1 MNNGDPVVT
10 KIMIKL
16 PTTTANMLTFLRI
29 GLIPI
34 LVGLFYINE
43 PYSFITASLVFLV
56 ACLTDYFDGVMA
68 RRQQEESSLGRF
80 LDPLADKLIIAAA
93 IVMLAGF
100 DRISGI
106 TFIPAVIIL
115 CREIL
120 VSGLREYLGA
130 LNKDLPVT
138 RMAKWKTGFQMFG
151 IGFLILGDAL
161 PVFPFYPI
169 GLICF
174 WTAALL
180 TLVTGYDYLQQSV
193 KQLR

>member
-1 MNNGDPVVT
+1 
-10 KIMIKL
+10 MIKTGSM

-29 GLIPI
+29 ALIPV
-34 LVGLFYINE
+34 LVGLFYIDA
-43 PYSFITASLVFLV
+43 PASYIAASLVFLV

-68 RRQQEESSLGRF
+68 RKQQQESSLGRF

-93 IVMLAGF
+93 LIMLAGF

-106 TFIPAVIIL
+106 SFIPAVIIL

-151 IGFLILGDAL
+151 IGFLIVGDAL
-161 PVFPFYPI
+161 PIFPFYEI
-169 GLICF
+169 GIVCF
-174 WTAALL
+174 WAAAGL
-180 TLVTGYDYLQQSV
+180 TLITGYDYLRQSV
-193 KQLR
+193 NQLK